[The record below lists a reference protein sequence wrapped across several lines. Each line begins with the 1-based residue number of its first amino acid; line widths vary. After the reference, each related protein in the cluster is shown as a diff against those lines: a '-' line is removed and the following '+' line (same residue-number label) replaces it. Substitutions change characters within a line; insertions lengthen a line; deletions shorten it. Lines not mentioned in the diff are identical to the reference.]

1 MSLRDLILH
10 NFWLK
15 LFSLLLA
22 TLIWFAVRYGI
33 ETNFQPTN
41 PITNPI
47 QQTSY
52 RLAISVL
59 TQPGDSRIFKLTPET
74 VFVTVNAEAA
84 ILREVSTNEFHAYV
98 DLTTIRHN
106 ERFPVKI
113 HLHSPDGL
121 NVIEVRPLTTL
132 VEQISP

>member
-1 MSLRDLILH
+1 MSLREIILH

-33 ETNFQPTN
+33 ETNFHPTN

-47 QQTSY
+47 EKNSY
-52 RLAISVL
+52 RLPISVL
-59 TQPGDSRIFKLTPET
+59 TQPGDSRIFKLTPDT

-84 ILREVSTNEFHAYV
+84 ILREIAKADLHAYV
-98 DLTTIRHN
+98 DLTIIRHN
-106 ERFPVKI
+106 EKSPQKI
-113 HLHSPDGL
+113 HLQVPDGI
-121 NVIEVRPLTTL
+121 NVIEVMPLSTL